1 MKTSSAEL
9 KRTARENLSGK
20 YGVAMLAMITVSLIP
35 SALLYPFADNASHG
49 GASQK
54 TIYYLASIIITVLQL
69 ILTCG
74 QLRLH
79 LNIATRQPYQ
89 FSDIFF
95 SFRAHPQK
103 IVGAYLLFVL
113 YMLPAVLPGSVLL
126 TFALLLFTDSAPFI
140 GLTVIVLGAGIIF
153 DIRIALQCSL
163 VFFMLVD
170 NPYASI
176 RGTFRRSKELMEGN
190 KLRLLYL
197 QLSFLGFYLLAVLSC
212 GIGLLWLMPYMQQT
226 MVSFYLDVQDVKG
239 AAHS

>member
-103 IVGAYLLFVL
+103 IV
-113 YMLPAVLPGSVLL
+113 
-126 TFALLLFTDSAPFI
+126 
-140 GLTVIVLGAGIIF
+140 
-153 DIRIALQCSL
+153 
-163 VFFMLVD
+163 MLVD

>member
-1 MKTSSAEL
+1 
-9 KRTARENLSGK
+9 
-20 YGVAMLAMITVSLIP
+20 MITVSLIP

-103 IVGAYLLFVL
+103 IVGAYLLLML
-113 YMLPAVLPGSVLL
+113 YMIPAVLPGGILL
-126 TFALLLFTDSAPFI
+126 ALALSLFANSAPI
-140 GLTVIVLGAGIIF
+140 TGLAVIVLLAGMII

-170 NPYASI
+170 NPDAPI
-176 RGTFRRSKELMEGN
+176 RSTFRRSKELMEGN

-197 QLSFLGFYLLAVLSC
+197 QLSFIGFYLLAVLSC

>member
-35 SALLYPFADNASHG
+35 SAFYSILLQITPVTAVHHK
-49 GASQK
+49 K

-103 IVGAYLLFVL
+103 IVGAYTASN
-113 YMLPAVLPGSVLL
+113 AVYDSGCFTGRYSACLGSVAVCK
-126 TFALLLFTDSAPFI
+126 FSSNYR
-140 GLTVIVLGAGIIF
+140 AGSH
-153 DIRIALQCSL
+153 CSISRY
-163 VFFMLVD
+163 D
-170 NPYASI
+170 Y
-176 RGTFRRSKELMEGN
+176 
-190 KLRLLYL
+190 
-197 QLSFLGFYLLAVLSC
+197 
-212 GIGLLWLMPYMQQT
+212 
-226 MVSFYLDVQDVKG
+226 
-239 AAHS
+239 

>member
-1 MKTSSAEL
+1 
-9 KRTARENLSGK
+9 
-20 YGVAMLAMITVSLIP
+20 MII
-35 SALLYPFADNASHG
+35 
-49 GASQK
+49 
-54 TIYYLASIIITVLQL
+54 
-69 ILTCG
+69 
-74 QLRLH
+74 
-79 LNIATRQPYQ
+79 
-89 FSDIFF
+89 
-95 SFRAHPQK
+95 
-103 IVGAYLLFVL
+103 
-113 YMLPAVLPGSVLL
+113 
-126 TFALLLFTDSAPFI
+126 
-140 GLTVIVLGAGIIF
+140 

>member
-1 MKTSSAEL
+1 M
-9 KRTARENLSGK
+9 
-20 YGVAMLAMITVSLIP
+20 
-35 SALLYPFADNASHG
+35 
-49 GASQK
+49 
-54 TIYYLASIIITVLQL
+54 

-89 FSDIFF
+89 CSDIFF

-103 IVGAYLLFVL
+103 IVGAYLLLML
-113 YMLPAVLPGSVLL
+113 YMIPAVLPGGILL
-126 TFALLLFTDSAPFI
+126 ALALSLFANSAPI
-140 GLTVIVLGAGIIF
+140 TGLAVIVLLAGMII

-170 NPYASI
+170 NPDAPI
-176 RGTFRRSKELMEGN
+176 RSTFRRSKELMEGN

-197 QLSFLGFYLLAVLSC
+197 QLSFIGFYLLAVLSC

-226 MVSFYLDVQDVKG
+226 LTHFYLDVTSEN
-239 AAHS
+239 AYE

>member
-103 IVGAYLLFVL
+103 IVGAYLLLML
-113 YMLPAVLPGSVLL
+113 YMIPAVLPGGILL
-126 TFALLLFTDSAPFI
+126 ALALSLFANSAPI
-140 GLTVIVLGAGIIF
+140 TGLAVIVLLAGMII

-170 NPYASI
+170 NPDAPI
-176 RGTFRRSKELMEGN
+176 RSTFRRSKELMEGN

-197 QLSFLGFYLLAVLSC
+197 QFSFIGFYLLAVLSC